1 MQESI
6 DPKALITYIGS
17 KIDGLSGP
25 EPGFTIVGH
34 KSRCF
39 ELISGTKAL
48 QFVTFPENT
57 WDHRSKG
64 TDHLYRVHILW
75 SEWSRTKILLYNLS
89 HFQRGVASMQH
100 F

>member
-34 KSRCF
+34 KLRCF

-48 QFVTFPENT
+48 QYVT
-57 WDHRSKG
+57 S
-64 TDHLYRVHILW
+64 
-75 SEWSRTKILLYNLS
+75 
-89 HFQRGVASMQH
+89 QRIQEIIDPKALITYIGSI
-100 F
+100 FDGPSGPGPRFYCTT

>member
-57 WDHRSKG
+57 GDHRSK
-64 TDHLYRVHILW
+64 
-75 SEWSRTKILLYNLS
+75 ILLYDLS